1 MPGNHNSNMKK
12 ILLILLLTVSVPAHF
27 NRASAQT
34 AEVTQ
39 LVLNIEKLNELRKIL
54 QQLKDGY
61 DILVKGYD
69 LIRDLSKG
77 NFKLHEAFLD
87 GLLEV
92 SPAVK
97 NYKRVAD
104 IVRFQLQL
112 ADEYQAA
119 FRQLRSTDYF
129 NQEELDYM
137 SGVYARLINQ
147 SLKNLDALTNVLT
160 AKKLRMSDDERL
172 SAIDEIYED
181 MQQKLQF
188 LRHFN
193 ATDSVLAL
201 QRAKEQS
208 DTEMMQQLYDV
219 QP

>member
-1 MPGNHNSNMKK
+1 MKK
-12 ILLILLLTVSVPAHF
+12 TLLGLLLTLSVSAHF

-39 LVLNIEKLNELRKIL
+39 LILNIEKLNELRKIL
-54 QQLKDGY
+54 QELKKGY

-69 LIRDLSKG
+69 TIRDLSKG

-104 IVRFQLQL
+104 IVRFQLL
-112 ADEYQAA
+112 LVEEYQTA
-119 FRQLRSTDYF
+119 FGRLRSTDYF
-129 NQEELDYM
+129 NQDELDYM
-137 SGVYARLINQ
+137 SGVYLRLINQ
-147 SLKNLDALTNVLT
+147 SLKNLDALTTVLT
-160 AKKLRMSDDERL
+160 AGKLRMSDDERL

-181 MQQKLQF
+181 MQQKVQF

-193 ATDSVLAL
+193 ATASVLAL

>member
-1 MPGNHNSNMKK
+1 MKK
-12 ILLILLLTVSVPAHF
+12 TLLALMMTLSAPAFF
-27 NRASAQT
+27 NNAAAQT

-39 LVLNIEKLNELRKIL
+39 LILNIEKLNQLRKIL

-61 DILVKGYD
+61 EILVKGYD
-69 LIRDLSKG
+69 TIRDLSRG

-104 IVRFQLQL
+104 IIRFQLL
-112 ADEYQAA
+112 LLEEYQSA
-119 FRQLRSTDYF
+119 FGQLRSTGYF
-129 NQEELDYM
+129 NPDELGYM
-137 SGVYARLINQ
+137 SGVYSRLINQ
-147 SLKNLDALTNVLT
+147 SVKNLDALAMVLT

-181 MQQKLQF
+181 MQQKVQF

-193 ATDSVLAL
+193 ATASVLAL
-201 QRAKEQS
+201 QRAKES
-208 DTEMMQQLYDV
+208 NDTEMMQQLYDL

>member
-1 MPGNHNSNMKK
+1 M
-12 ILLILLLTVSVPAHF
+12 LALTLPASF
-27 NRASAQT
+27 NGACGQT

-39 LVLNIEKLNELRKIL
+39 LILNIEKLNQLRKIL
-54 QQLKDGY
+54 QELKDGY
-61 DILVKGYD
+61 QILVKGYD
-69 LIRDLSKG
+69 TIRDLSRG

-104 IVRFQLQL
+104 IVRFQLL
-112 ADEYQAA
+112 LVEEYQTA
-119 FRQLRSTDYF
+119 FGRLSSTDYF
-129 NQEELDYM
+129 NQDELNYM
-137 SGVYARLINQ
+137 SRVYSRLINQ
-147 SLKNLDALTNVLT
+147 SLNNLEALTMVLT

-172 SAIDEIYED
+172 SVIDQIYED

-193 ATDSVLAL
+193 ATASVLAL
-201 QRAKEQS
+201 QRGKQAN
-208 DTEMMQQLYDV
+208 DVEMIKKLYDV

>member
-1 MPGNHNSNMKK
+1 MKK
-12 ILLILLLTVSVPAHF
+12 ILLVLLLTLSVPAHF

-54 QQLKDGY
+54 QELKKGY

-69 LIRDLSKG
+69 TIRDLSKG

-104 IVRFQLQL
+104 IIRFQLLL
-112 ADEYQAA
+112 AEEYQTA
-119 FRQLRSTDYF
+119 FGRLRSTDYF
-129 NQEELDYM
+129 NQDELDYM
-137 SGVYARLINQ
+137 SGVYSRLINQ
-147 SLKNLDALTNVLT
+147 SLKNLDALTTVLT

-181 MQQKLQF
+181 MLSKLQF

-193 ATDSVLAL
+193 ATASVLAL
-201 QRAKEQS
+201 QRAKEQN
-208 DTEMMQQLYDV
+208 DTEMIQQLYDL

>member
-1 MPGNHNSNMKK
+1 MKK
-12 ILLILLLTVSVPAHF
+12 ILLALILTLSVLAPF
-27 NRASAQT
+27 SQASAQT

-39 LVLNIEKLNELRKIL
+39 LILNIEKLNQLRKIL
-54 QQLKDGY
+54 KELKNGY

-69 LIRDLSKG
+69 TIRDLSRG

-104 IVRFQLQL
+104 IIRFQQQL
-112 ADEYQAA
+112 LGEYQAA

-129 NQEELDYM
+129 NQDELGYM
-137 SGVYARLINQ
+137 SGVYSRLINQ
-147 SLKNLDALTNVLT
+147 SLKNLDALTTVLT
-160 AKKLRMSDDERL
+160 NKKLRMSDDERL
-172 SAIDEIYED
+172 SAIDDIYED

-193 ATDSVLAL
+193 ATASVLAL
-201 QRAKEQS
+201 QRAKEHN